1 MDNNIFNEINSTLD
15 LNGPILSFS
24 EQPTGATG
32 IGTTVG
38 ATGGASVSFT
48 GIATGVDPG
57 TGYLSYQWYEQDVGK
72 LSDST
77 YVTGTASTG
86 PVGTAATLTIS
97 NLITPRDNQRKFYVV
112 ADYVASAYGGGNT
125 GNAWNEP
132 LTSGIGT
139 AEVTPLIEIVA
150 QRPEGRQALVDQNTS
165 ISVDAD
171 LTDSYFA
178 DDLQYQW
185 YLNGELAEDGVKTV
199 TVTTSSSESNQVEYN
214 YTDPASHRIPSTATD
229 LEVIIAGAAGGNGG
243 LDGNGPGGQG
253 GSGSVGRFSLTA
265 PIAQG
270 ETIEFRIGHKGN
282 DGTSGGIYAWGE
294 GGQVVDQFGGSG
306 GSGYRGGRAGARGW
320 SGGGGGGGAA
330 SFVLYASYSSGVDG
344 NTIICAGGGGGGGG
358 CAHNVGGLDASPRGD
373 GKYFKGQDYPLGM
386 DYRQGAF
393 AKPGEI
399 SPGWQTNEVGTFEF
413 PWSGNMDGGGGGGGG
428 GGCPGWEPG
437 TRTPD
442 NSAPNTGERASS
454 GVSAYNTNS
463 ATQIGNHWL
472 NNGNGYA
479 NFKYTSTTT
488 TEITTVKKTTLSGTT
503 SNILTIS
510 ADYVGVQ
517 TCQCKITSATA
528 SNSPIWTDVTNFVT
542 TTTADQNNIHV
553 EAIGVGIT
561 ASLSGI
567 NLSNGDYTFY
577 TTNSQV
583 SSGSI
588 TKYYSFY
595 SPDKDIDVE
604 MDLYGGKGDDKGS
617 YTGGEGG
624 YSRIRFTMN
633 KNEEYM
639 IVGLSSDL
647 NAPFLYRK
655 GELMACVGQG
665 GDAGTSGDGGN
676 GGGVTN
682 EGEGGGG
689 RESGIGGVGVAEGTL
704 GANGTFGSQYPAG
717 TVYGGDIQ
725 ATGQDGGRTIRC
737 AKGVFWAQQG
747 IAACTDITDS
757 RWYGPGGVGPRF
769 RLPDGTDV
777 TNSSSSIT
785 RGYKAGY
792 NIMET
797 GGAKDSNGGRGGN
810 GATGGSGG
818 SQGGGGGGSGYNDGS
833 ITVIDTQQGGSTEDA
848 KVVLRVVS

>member
-1 MDNNIFNEINSTLD
+1 
-15 LNGPILSFS
+15 
-24 EQPTGATG
+24 
-32 IGTTVG
+32 
-38 ATGGASVSFT
+38 
-48 GIATGVDPG
+48 
-57 TGYLSYQWYEQDVGK
+57 
-72 LSDST
+72 
-77 YVTGTASTG
+77 
-86 PVGTAATLTIS
+86 
-97 NLITPRDNQRKFYVV
+97 
-112 ADYVASAYGGGNT
+112 
-125 GNAWNEP
+125 
-132 LTSGIGT
+132 
-139 AEVTPLIEIVA
+139 
-150 QRPEGRQALVDQNTS
+150 
-165 ISVDAD
+165 
-171 LTDSYFA
+171 
-178 DDLQYQW
+178 
-185 YLNGELAEDGVKTV
+185 
-199 TVTTSSSESNQVEYN
+199 
-214 YTDPASHRIPSTATD
+214 
-229 LEVIIAGAAGGNGG
+229 
-243 LDGNGPGGQG
+243 
-253 GSGSVGRFSLTA
+253 
-265 PIAQG
+265 
-270 ETIEFRIGHKGN
+270 
-282 DGTSGGIYAWGE
+282 
-294 GGQVVDQFGGSG
+294 
-306 GSGYRGGRAGARGW
+306 
-320 SGGGGGGGAA
+320 
-330 SFVLYASYSSGVDG
+330 
-344 NTIICAGGGGGGGG
+344 
-358 CAHNVGGLDASPRGD
+358 
-373 GKYFKGQDYPLGM
+373 M

-588 TKYYSFY
+588 TKYYRFY
-595 SPDKDIDVE
+595 SQDKDIDVE

-725 ATGQDGGRTIRC
+725 ATGQDGGRTLRC